1 LQVEENELETLKK
14 EKENNLS
21 DTQTNINTTVKTL
34 ESSLSSEV
42 TNID

>member
-21 DTQTNINTTVKTL
+21 DTQTNINTTVKNL